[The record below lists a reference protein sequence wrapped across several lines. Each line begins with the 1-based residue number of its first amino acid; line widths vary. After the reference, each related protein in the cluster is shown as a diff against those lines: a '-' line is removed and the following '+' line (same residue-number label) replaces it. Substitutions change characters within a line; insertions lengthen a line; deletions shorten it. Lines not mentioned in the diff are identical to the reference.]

1 MKRKAK
7 QLEGTALWAAFLH
20 QCIMMHGFHI
30 LELGQTRTGKTN
42 KKVTINRWLVER
54 GGETIGILDC
64 GKPGEVLLYA
74 NFGLP
79 FNLIIPAGCNVTI
92 RNSPVPVFK
101 NYTETPELSW
111 HFMKEG
117 MINIFTFRAHII
129 DDLTI
134 GEYAARFMRVLLD
147 QVMRNKLTIP
157 RPLVLDVDELADL
170 LPAYGL
176 IENKYQKEA
185 AAKFSKVLK
194 KIAFMGIRIHGAD
207 QAWGDVYPNARRQ
220 FAFLVISRSP
230 GTEAKTDVGIIK
242 RYSFESLKINEAKIV
257 FPQRNW
263 EGIWEFPHVTIPAG
277 MTIEY
282 EGEVFWAR
290 KRRVEKSTDDMISGG
305 LDLVGPPRHVV
316 SDPV

>member
-1 MKRKAK
+1 MKKPVK
-7 QLEGTALWAAFLH
+7 KLEGTALWGAFMH
-20 QCIMMHGFHI
+20 QCILAHGFHI

-54 GGETIGILDC
+54 GGETLGILDC

-74 NFGLP
+74 NYGLP
-79 FNLIIPAGCNVTI
+79 FNLIIPSGCDVTI
-92 RNSPVPVFK
+92 RNSPVAVYK
-101 NYTETPELSW
+101 NYAETPELSW
-111 HFMKEG
+111 HFIKEN

-129 DDLTI
+129 DDLTN
-134 GEYAARFMRVLLD
+134 GEYASRFMRVLLD

-157 RPLVLDVDELADL
+157 RPFVLDVDEISDL

-194 KIAFMGIRIHGAD
+194 KIAFMGIRVHGAD

-220 FAFLVISRSP
+220 FAFLVVSRSP

-242 RYSFESLKINEAKIV
+242 RYSFESLAINQAKII
-257 FPQRNW
+257 FPQKNW
-263 EGIWEFPHVTIPAG
+263 EGTWEFPLVTIPDG

-290 KRRVEKSTDDMISGG
+290 KRRPEKSQVDE
-305 LDLVGPPRHVV
+305 LVFVPYLEKKAGVGV
-316 SDPV
+316 